1 MMKSTVIGP
10 DLDCKQPR
18 SVGPWM
24 SYLPWISAL
33 PDSRGPPDL
42 YERKEMASELVATT
56 AAWLARTMERY
67 SKPYYPGHYACIGM
81 SEQISRHAAE
91 GN

>member
-1 MMKSTVIGP
+1 M
-10 DLDCKQPR
+10 
-18 SVGPWM
+18 VG
-24 SYLPWISAL
+24 
-33 PDSRGPPDL
+33 
-42 YERKEMASELVATT
+42 
-56 AAWLARTMERY
+56 TMEGLTIDDFDNSNDVMIRLEYSFPERY